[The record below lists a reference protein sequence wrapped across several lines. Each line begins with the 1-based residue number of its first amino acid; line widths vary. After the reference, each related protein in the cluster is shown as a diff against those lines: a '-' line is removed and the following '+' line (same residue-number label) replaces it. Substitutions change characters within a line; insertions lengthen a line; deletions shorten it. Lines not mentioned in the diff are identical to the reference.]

1 MEAPSAGG
9 EALTLLAGI
18 AKMELD
24 GWTKHVRA
32 DASDQLK
39 AMRQGMGA
47 ASRARAKA
55 RAERERRTMKREGMY
70 NPHVIKAK
78 AAAQLRKE
86 ELTKLMKDVNVLLR
100 KERKN
105 IPQWIRKYKDEDP
118 RCVYYHSMLRRV
130 GLPER
135 HARFAPWFL
144 KSNQLVLNKY
154 GQKLFDRFEAAYLA
168 QAERLNDTEAAV
180 QSHQAFVK
188 RVACLQL
195 GPREQN
201 QSLLQRAYRTAS
213 FPAPKLHVADSTSVV
228 HPLLRQDNNRINED
242 DDTPLAVVA
251 DKDDMD
257 DPTAKVIP
265 IAPVKLTAAPP
276 GLAPA
281 VPGKV
286 ESHGKHLYHAYNGR
300 WKDGH
305 MRGPVG
311 VYEFADGGKYTGAW
325 KDSVQCGMGTAEYP
339 NGTAYVGQWKEGKY
353 HGQGK
358 WSSKSGI
365 EYAGEWKHGMRD
377 GKGRLTLPSGAT
389 YEGEFYKNQRHGL
402 GVESSPLG
410 YKYKGGFR
418 MNRIYG
424 QGQVE
429 IEMDNGKLHV
439 YAKEQWQPCLL
450 GEAAMEAKSHWLGI
464 DAHDEVLMRRLM
476 RVRDDFR
483 ADDLQEN
490 FHVQEAQRIVDE
502 ERARKQALR
511 EANKD
516 KRDAL
521 ARAKE
526 AFQNRILQADE
537 SEDDENAPKSNV
549 TPSDDDD
556 DDGDD
561 DDGDDESQDDSK
573 DDDVASG

>member
-47 ASRARAKA
+47 DASDQLKAMRQGMGAASRARAKA
-55 RAERERRTMKREGMY
+55 RAERERRTKKREGMY

-86 ELTKLMKDVNVLLR
+86 ELIKASL
-100 KERKN
+100 
-105 IPQWIRKYKDEDP
+105 
-118 RCVYYHSMLRRV
+118 
-130 GLPER
+130 
-135 HARFAPWFL
+135 FAPWFL

-213 FPAPKLHVADSTSVV
+213 FPAPKLHVADPSSVV
-228 HPLLRQDNNRINED
+228 HPLLRQDNNRINDD

-339 NGTAYVGQWKEGKY
+339 NGTAYVGQWKDGKY

-526 AFQNRILQADE
+526 
-537 SEDDENAPKSNV
+537 
-549 TPSDDDD
+549 
-556 DDGDD
+556 
-561 DDGDDESQDDSK
+561 
-573 DDDVASG
+573 

>member
-1 MEAPSAGG
+1 MEAPSDGG
-9 EALTLLAGI
+9 DLALLADM
-18 AKMELD
+18 AKMELRD
-24 GWTKHVRA
+24 WSKQTRA
-32 DASDQLK
+32 GASDQLK
-39 AMRQGMGA
+39 ALRQGMGA

-55 RAERERRTMKREGMY
+55 RADRERRTKKREGMY
-70 NPHVIKAK
+70 NPHVIQAK
-78 AAAQLRKE
+78 AAAQLQKE
-86 ELTKLMKDVNVLLR
+86 ELTKLMKDVNALLR

-105 IPQWIRKYKDEDP
+105 LPQWIRKYKDEDP

-168 QAERLNDTEAAV
+168 QVVRLSDTEAAI
-180 QSHQAFVK
+180 QNLEAFAK
-188 RVACLQL
+188 RVESLQL

-201 QSLLQRAYRTAS
+201 QSLLQRAFRTAS
-213 FPAPKLHVADSTSVV
+213 FPPPRLRFTDRSSSI
-228 HPLLRQDNNRINED
+228 HPLIRNDGSID
-242 DDTPLAVVA
+242 DDTPLADIA
-251 DKDDMD
+251 DKHDLD
-257 DPTAKVIP
+257 DPTAKAIP
-265 IAPVKLTAAPP
+265 IAPVKVAAAPP

-339 NGTAYVGQWKEGKY
+339 NGTKYVGQWKDGKY
-353 HGQGK
+353 HGQGT
-358 WSSKSGI
+358 WSTTSGV
-365 EYAGEWKHGMRD
+365 EFVGEWKNGMRE
-377 GKGRLTLPSGAT
+377 GKGRLQLPSGAV
-389 YEGEFYKNQRHGL
+389 YDGEFYKNQRHGL

-410 YKYKGGFR
+410 YKYKGTFR

-424 QGQVE
+424 QGQIE
-429 IEMDNGKLHV
+429 IEMDNGKVHV
-439 YAKEQWQPCLL
+439 YAKDQWQPCLL
-450 GEAAMEAKSHWLGI
+450 GEAAMEAKMHWLGI
-464 DAHDEVLMRRLM
+464 DDNEEVFMRRLM

-483 ADDLQEN
+483 ADDLQEK
-490 FHVQEAQRIVDE
+490 FHVKEAQRIVDA

-516 KRDAL
+516 KREAL

-526 AFQNRILQADE
+526 AFKNRILQDNDSDDVDE
-537 SEDDENAPKSNV
+537 SMPK
-549 TPSDDDD
+549 PRFLRGD

-561 DDGDDESQDDSK
+561 DDESDDESDDDSQH
-573 DDDVASG
+573 DDVPAQSNQ